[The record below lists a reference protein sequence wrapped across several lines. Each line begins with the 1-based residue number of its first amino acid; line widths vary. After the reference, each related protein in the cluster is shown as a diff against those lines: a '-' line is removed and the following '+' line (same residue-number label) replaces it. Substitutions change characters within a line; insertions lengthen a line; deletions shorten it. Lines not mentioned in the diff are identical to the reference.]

1 MGLIKNIFRS
11 RRVSKEEEHHKPQ
24 PEVTPNRVIAEN
36 RHPTAH
42 QQVAADT
49 APPSSSPPAKAAL
62 PAQHFGLADFEVRRT
77 LGVGSF
83 GRVQLVRHRPTDT
96 FYAMKKMKKADILRQ
111 RQVEHTNNER
121 ALLGRTTSAV
131 IDGVPEGSAGH
142 PFLVKVICAF
152 QDEHYLYIVME
163 YVSGGELFSL
173 LRKVK
178 VRLFLLF

>member
-11 RRVSKEEEHHKPQ
+11 RRMSKEEEHPKPQ
-24 PEVTPNRVIAEN
+24 TEAVPDRAATESRPSPE
-36 RHPTAH
+36 
-42 QQVAADT
+42 QSAADM
-49 APPSSSPPAKAAL
+49 APPSTNPSAKVPP
-62 PAQHFGLADFEVRRT
+62 PVQHFELADFEVRRT

-131 IDGVPEGSAGH
+131 IEGAPEGAAGH

-152 QDEHYLYIVME
+152 QDDHHLYIVME

-178 VRLFLLF
+178 VRLSSFSS